1 MTAALQHTAKHQDWW
16 RTNWRQTSQWSAVT
30 DINDKITDKLP
41 EDRGIRCSVA
51 AVSNLADLWYLSR
64 SLTTTSWAY
73 RSSSSS
79 VCSSSCPVRW
89 PTNFERFSVTTAEMR
104 HTRSIAYRCSDTLN
118 HGTGRR
124 TMSHRVACL
133 LMLNIWNSYYAAL
146 LPRRGPNIASH
157 SVCPSVRPSRYRCH
171 R

>member
-1 MTAALQHTAKHQDWW
+1 MNCEVSSALTFGHSWQQRYSIQQNIRTDDERIDARHRSDQLLLISMTKSL
-16 RTNWRQTSQWSAVT
+16 
-30 DINDKITDKLP
+30 INCQ
-41 EDRGIRCSVA
+41 EMWGIRCSVA

-133 LMLNIWNSYYAAL
+133 LMLNIWNSYL
-146 LPRRGPNIASH
+146 NITYL
-157 SVCPSVRPSRYRCH
+157 YR
-171 R
+171 